1 MARTYKRKFTMRS
14 PEEKEVLEEQRDSLS
29 PIVKYMINPGYADI
43 AENLSVLDK
52 TGAAINAA
60 LSCIST
66 LVQENII
73 K

>member
-1 MARTYKRKFTMRS
+1 MTFKKGEVK
-14 PEEKEVLEEQRDSLS
+14 EEKDILNKQRETLF

>member
-29 PIVKYMINPGYADI
+29 PIVKYMINPGYADVD
-43 AENLSVLDK
+43 ANLSVFEK
-52 TGAAINAA
+52 TNAAINAA
-60 LSCIST
+60 FSCIST
-66 LVQENII
+66 LVAEKII